1 MSNII
6 KESCYNGFY
15 EVTIMTDEVIKNV
28 FITNKIYINLDI
40 RLLIK
45 IISLLKNSKIKNL
58 DYLQIF
64 ELKNN
69 MLIHSQ
75 EIPSILFTYNL
86 EEKFDNVE
94 IWAIQN
100 KDILNKDY
108 WTILYPDEY

>member
-1 MSNII
+1 MPNII
-6 KESCYNGFY
+6 KKNCYNGFY

-28 FITNKIYINLDI
+28 FITNKIYKNIDV

-45 IISLLKNSKIKNL
+45 IIFLLKNNKFQNL

-64 ELKNN
+64 KIKNN
-69 MLIHSQ
+69 TLTHKQ
-75 EIPSILFTYNL
+75 EVPFIFTEYSL
-86 EEKFDNVE
+86 EEKFDNIE
-94 IWAIQN
+94 IWTIQN